1 MKTFILDAA
10 HGSNVPGKFSPVLE
24 PSKRIANCDASGRF
38 REYLW
43 SREIIKILE
52 LKCIKEDISVVKT
65 VTEDTEPGLNTRVR
79 RTNEYYRLY
88 KGKTVFVSIHADAV
102 GYGSTWEKANGFSIF
117 TSRGATK
124 SDGYATKIFQ
134 NMTEEFTGSGL
145 KFRKDYSDGDPDWE
159 SNFTVLMCQG
169 PAVLI
174 ESFFQTN
181 LTDVMYAMTNEF
193 KEKFTNSLVKSFKEI
208 NNI

>member
-43 SREIIKILE
+43 SRDIISRLK
-52 LKCIKEDISVVKT
+52 LKCHQQHIHVAET
-65 VTEDTEPGLNTRVR
+65 VTEDTEPGLNSRVR
-79 RTNEYYRLY
+79 RANEFYRLY
-88 KGKTVFVSIHADAV
+88 KGQTVFVSIHADAV
-102 GYGSTWEKANGFSIF
+102 GYGSTWEKANGFSIW

-134 NMTEEFTGSGL
+134 NMTDEFKDTGL

-159 SNFTVLMCQG
+159 SNFAVLMCQG

-181 LTDVMYAMTNEF
+181 LNDVMYAMTEEF
-193 KEKFTNSLVKSFKEI
+193 KDKFTNSLVKSFQEI
-208 NNI
+208 NKL